1 MNVKKQT
8 VKYTEILTVR
18 DQFCQ
23 SVSRL
28 HQSDLR
34 CNTYK
39 RVVGVVAGNWQT
51 NIASSSSI
59 FQVLDIVDPSL
70 LGFVCHAL
78 EKTCEML
85 SSYNAQFREN

>member
-8 VKYTEILTVR
+8 VKYTEILTGR

-28 HQSDLR
+28 HQSDMR
-34 CNTYK
+34 CNTYEG
-39 RVVGVVAGNWQT
+39 VVGVVAGNRQT
-51 NIASSSSI
+51 NIASFSSI

-70 LGFVCHAL
+70 LGFVCHAFG
-78 EKTCEML
+78 KSCEML
-85 SSYNAQFREN
+85 NSYNAQFKEN